1 MSEKDLDELLAAR
14 ALHALDPEDE
24 QRLDRALADDPE
36 LRERAEH
43 DEDTAALL
51 AEATVEIEPPSSI
64 RDTLLS
70 RIAEHPSVP
79 SVDSEADAA
88 QESGA
93 TGSDSPDGDGDG
105 DGDRGPE
112 RKRRRGRRR
121 LWALAASIVVVA
133 GLGGGA
139 IVATQLLEQPAAV
152 EALDQIE
159 VAADARSAAEDLP
172 GGGTLDVHWSYE
184 TGQAVIVADDVPA
197 LEDGSQYELWLVRGE
212 VPISAG
218 VFNGG
223 ADEPKLLEGDLS
235 QGDIIAVT
243 VEDEGGSATG
253 APTTEPIVAVP
264 TA

>member
-43 DEDTAALL
+43 DEETAALL
-51 AEATVEIEPPSSI
+51 AEATVEVEPPSFI
-64 RDTLLS
+64 RDALLS
-70 RIAEHPSVP
+70 RIAEHPSAP

-93 TGSDSPDGDGDG
+93 TDSDSPDGD
-105 DGDRGPE
+105 RGPE
-112 RKRRRGRRR
+112 QKRRRGRRR